1 MAKKTKSIRS
11 DNKVQD
17 FIAELDN
24 CDFDMLLVSERR
36 RDKREDVIVS
46 AAGHKVFLSGGSCCR
61 NGVRIAEVVG
71 SKTLDLY
78 SSAAQV

>member
-1 MAKKTKSIRS
+1 MAKKTQSIRS

-46 AAGHKVFLSGGSCCR
+46 AAGYKVFLSGGSCCR